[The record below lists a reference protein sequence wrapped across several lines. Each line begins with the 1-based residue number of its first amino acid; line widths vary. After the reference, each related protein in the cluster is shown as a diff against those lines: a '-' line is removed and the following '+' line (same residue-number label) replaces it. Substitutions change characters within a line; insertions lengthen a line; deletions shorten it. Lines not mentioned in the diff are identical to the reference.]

1 MREECER
8 NYENF
13 GKQHFVAYQNV
24 SHSFTASIQTI
35 YIYTKVKNTFA
46 LCASNKWYCKILFL
60 SLRNDQ
66 ELRFAHL

>member
-1 MREECER
+1 MYKISEFGFLEWEKSMK
-8 NYENF
+8 ENNI
-13 GKQHFVAYQNV
+13 YL
-24 SHSFTASIQTI
+24 SHSFTAFIQTI
-35 YIYTKVKNTFA
+35 YVYTKVKNTFA